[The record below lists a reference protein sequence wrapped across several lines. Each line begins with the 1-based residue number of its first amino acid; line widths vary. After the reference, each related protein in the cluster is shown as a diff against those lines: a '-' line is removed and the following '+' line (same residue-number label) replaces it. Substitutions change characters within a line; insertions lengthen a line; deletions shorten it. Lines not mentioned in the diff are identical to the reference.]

1 MTGESSTDMYTQS
14 GVKWRAGDE
23 LPCGTGPGPL
33 MTPRGRMWGGE
44 GAPQRGAVWII
55 TAHSRAVL
63 HKPGQRCKKVQKQ
76 TKDPQRTVRCVRG
89 RHSTVT
95 SLFSLICSL
104 RHLSVHI
111 PFRTT

>member
-55 TAHSRAVL
+55 TAHSR
-63 HKPGQRCKKVQKQ
+63 RCTAQA
-76 TKDPQRTVRCVRG
+76 
-89 RHSTVT
+89 
-95 SLFSLICSL
+95 
-104 RHLSVHI
+104 
-111 PFRTT
+111 RTTLQKGTKANKGSAKDSQVCERATFHSDLTLLPDLLLAALKCSYSI